1 MGPKSNKAFL
11 AAVMTG
17 RIPDELI
24 KEARGGEVHVNMEDH
39 KAEEYVRPKVSCD
52 VLKSDLTIRSNV
64 HCCFQA
70 TSKPF
75 QGQGH
80 MLGSVVPNVEGGA
93 SAVPAATSNP
103 DEKAGNEAKAKE
115 AVKVDPSQPTTNIQ
129 VRRIFHCRVC
139 PVTSAILIQYYPQF

>member
-1 MGPKSNKAFL
+1 
-11 AAVMTG
+11 
-17 RIPDELI
+17 
-24 KEARGGEVHVNMEDH
+24 
-39 KAEEYVRPKVSCD
+39 
-52 VLKSDLTIRSNV
+52 
-64 HCCFQA
+64 
-70 TSKPF
+70 
-75 QGQGH
+75 

-93 SAVPAATSNP
+93 SAVPAATSNA